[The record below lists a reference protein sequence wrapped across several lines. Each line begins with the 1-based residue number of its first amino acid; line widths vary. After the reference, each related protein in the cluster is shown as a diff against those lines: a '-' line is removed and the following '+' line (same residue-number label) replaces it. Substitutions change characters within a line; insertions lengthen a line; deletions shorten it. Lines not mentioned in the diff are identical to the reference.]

1 MPLASSV
8 REYIVLLWQVCH
20 LKQRNNIT
28 FNSSSSKNKNVCDSK
43 TILNWNTN
51 TWEVLLLWPEEH
63 LKLRNKPWLNVVA
76 RACFLS
82 QSNQH
87 HVRHRYHGIQIN
99 LLINHQCWGTRKA
112 NWSNWRQCW
121 IKYTEWKSTRNHN
134 GCMVGRVRHKQQ
146 RLFIMN
152 HQRKHKNTHFI
163 HGTIMLRQV
172 KRCILKHRWNGQ
184 KEIQILFNP
193 LLCYILMIIVFNH
206 WIQYNTTL
214 IMIEIQISNATQI
227 RAD

>member
-28 FNSSSSKNKNVCDSK
+28 FNTSSSKNKNVCDSK
-43 TILNWNTN
+43 TIFNWNTN

-63 LKLRNKPWLNVVA
+63 LKLRNKPMLNVVA

-112 NWSNWRQCW
+112 NWSKWRQCW

-146 RLFIMN
+146 RIFIMN

-163 HGTIMLRQV
+163 HWTIMFRQV
-172 KRCILKHRWNGQ
+172 KRCILKHCWNGQ

-193 LLCYILMIIVFNH
+193 LLWYVLMIIVFNH
-206 WIQYNTTL
+206 WI
-214 IMIEIQISNATQI
+214 
-227 RAD
+227 

>member
-20 LKQRNNIT
+20 LKQRNNIM
-28 FNSSSSKNKNVCDSK
+28 FNTSSSNNKIVCDSK
-43 TILNWNTN
+43 TIFNWNTN

-63 LKLRNKPWLNVVA
+63 LKLRNKSMLNVVA

-87 HVRHRYHGIQIN
+87 HVRHRYPGIQIN
-99 LLINHQCWGTRKA
+99 LLFNHQCRGTRKA
-112 NWSNWRQCW
+112 NWSKRRQCW

-134 GCMVGRVRHKQQ
+134 GCMGRRVRHKQQ
-146 RLFIMN
+146 RIFIMN
-152 HQRKHKNTHFI
+152 HQRKHKNTHLI
-163 HGTIMLRQV
+163 HWTIMLYTQALLEWPTRNINTVQSISLV
-172 KRCILKHRWNGQ
+172 YAHDYCLQSLKT
-184 KEIQILFNP
+184 I
-193 LLCYILMIIVFNH
+193 YA
-206 WIQYNTTL
+206 NTTL
-214 IMIEIQISNATQI
+214 VVIEIQVSNATQI